1 MFPLKIYSSALIK
14 IPTET
19 IFVLKAKA
27 NEMVLK
33 YDPLRLSQKTW

>member
-1 MFPLKIYSSALIK
+1 MYTQKIYYFTLIK

-19 IFVLKAKA
+19 IFVLKSKA

-33 YDPLRLSQKTW
+33 YDPFT